1 MAKKK
6 TLPKTLKQK
15 AVSLFKISVKVEDV
29 NNKTFINS
37 TVITV
42 AEAAGA

>member
-15 AVSLFKISVKVEDV
+15 AVSLFASEKEEYAFYLKEYKEKYLPKEF
-29 NNKTFINS
+29 NQL
-37 TVITV
+37 
-42 AEAAGA
+42 